1 MHYKI
6 VNGYSRLRVYWFDMS
21 IETKRW
27 GGIRIVIVRV
37 LGREQ
42 GKEDNVQTSR
52 AKMLR
57 NRVSSK
63 T

>member
-6 VNGYSRLRVYWFDMS
+6 VNGYSRLRVCWFDMS
-21 IETKRW
+21 MVAKKW
-27 GGIRIVIVRV
+27 GIRIVIVRM

-42 GKEDNVQTSR
+42 GKKDNVQTSR